1 MPKPAKIL
9 HHVKLT
15 VASLSIAN
23 SNEQNLDLV
32 IKTLCTNYKEYNLEP
47 TGQLR
52 TAISKALVS
61 VIETMN
67 IQLSSKVMSL
77 NQMVSNQYRNASSK
91 RQRPAESDES
101 LCDPDREDV
110 IAVDDVNQVRLSALH
125 RRSSSDSSDVA
136 AVKIPVQL
144 KKIDSSES
152 FNNERG
158 VESATNGTANTVSSS
173 SEPSSSRKK
182 SKRRGSSLK
191 DENNNK
197 NDVLDEK
204 NNTNNVESDIVKAIM
219 SKNRHG
225 PPEFV
230 IPRPN
235 TRLSDMAGIDSIT
248 SQVRELVFY
257 PVLYP
262 GLYNYLGVQ
271 PPCGLL
277 LHGPSGCG
285 KTSLAYAIA
294 GELGLPFFKA
304 SGPELIG
311 GTSGESE
318 ERIRNIFMAAAARAP
333 SVLFIDALDVI
344 AGKKTDRGMDRRI
357 VAQLFDSIDSL
368 IKLGEENLTSTGSD
382 NSKKDC
388 EGDCN
393 VGFVK
398 SKQGLVVLIAAT
410 NKADSL
416 DAGVRGRFSRE
427 LSLPVPDASSRTKI
441 LGLMTARMKLAIDVD
456 LKELGRLTPG
466 FVGADL
472 KALAREA
479 GMLAVSRIVDKNKD
493 DKEFLNK
500 SHGNGSGSIRS
511 VFIIKI

>member
-1 MPKPAKIL
+1 MKPAKLL
-9 HHVKLT
+9 HHVKLL

-23 SNEQNLDLV
+23 SNDTNLDLV

-47 TGQLR
+47 TGPLR
-52 TAISKALVS
+52 TAVSKALAS
-61 VIETMN
+61 VVETMN
-67 IQLSSKVMSL
+67 VQLSSKVMSL

-110 IAVDDVNQVRLSALH
+110 IAVDDINQVRISALH
-125 RRSSSDSSDVA
+125 RRSSSDSSDIA
-136 AVKIPVQL
+136 AVGNAIQL
-144 KKIDSSES
+144 KESDASGSS
-152 FNNERG
+152 NNEII
-158 VESATNGTANTVSSS
+158 VESTTNGVTNATSSS

-191 DENNNK
+191 DANNK
-197 NDVLDEK
+197 NDVSDESNGK
-204 NNTNNVESDIVKAIM
+204 NDVESDIVKAIM

-311 GTSGESE
+311 AF
-318 ERIRNIFMAAAARAP
+318 IFFVHYLCLIGR
-333 SVLFIDALDVI
+333 VHVFYVGHLDRVVYMKPFSTVI
-344 AGKKTDRGMDRRI
+344 
-357 VAQLFDSIDSL
+357 F
-368 IKLGEENLTSTGSD
+368 
-382 NSKKDC
+382 
-388 EGDCN
+388 
-393 VGFVK
+393 
-398 SKQGLVVLIAAT
+398 
-410 NKADSL
+410 
-416 DAGVRGRFSRE
+416 
-427 LSLPVPDASSRTKI
+427 
-441 LGLMTARMKLAIDVD
+441 
-456 LKELGRLTPG
+456 
-466 FVGADL
+466 
-472 KALAREA
+472 
-479 GMLAVSRIVDKNKD
+479 
-493 DKEFLNK
+493 
-500 SHGNGSGSIRS
+500 
-511 VFIIKI
+511 

>member
-52 TAISKALVS
+52 TAVSKALVS

-101 LCDPDREDV
+101 LCDPDREDI
-110 IAVDDVNQVRLSALH
+110 IAVDDVNQVRISALH

-136 AVKIPVQL
+136 AVGNAVQL
-144 KKIDSSES
+144 KESDTSES

-158 VESATNGTANTVSSS
+158 VESATNGTANAVSSS

-197 NDVLDEK
+197 NDILDEK
-204 NNTNNVESDIVKAIM
+204 NNKNDVESDIVKAIM

-318 ERIRNIFMAAAARAP
+318 ERIRNIFMAAAAKAP

-368 IKLGEENLTSTGSD
+368 IKLGEENLSSTDG
-382 NSKKDC
+382 NG

-393 VGFVK
+393 VGFAK

-479 GMLAVSRIVDKNKD
+479 GMLAVSRIVDINKD
-493 DKEFLNK
+493 DKEFLNR
-500 SHGNGSGSIRS
+500 SHGNGSSSSRS
-511 VFIIKI
+511 VFRIAI

>member
-1 MPKPAKIL
+1 MKPAKLL
-9 HHVKLT
+9 HHVKLL

-23 SNEQNLDLV
+23 SNDTNLDLV

-47 TGQLR
+47 TGPLR
-52 TAISKALVS
+52 KAVSKALAS
-61 VIETMN
+61 VVETMN
-67 IQLSSKVMSL
+67 VQLSSKVMSL

-91 RQRPAESDES
+91 RQRPAESDEV
-101 LCDPDREDV
+101 LGDPDCEDA
-110 IAVDDVNQVRLSALH
+110 IAVDDVNQVRISALH
-125 RRSSSDSSDVA
+125 RRSSSDSSDIA
-136 AVKIPVQL
+136 AVSADIQL
-144 KKIDSSES
+144 KVTEASGSS
-152 FNNERG
+152 NNERI
-158 VESATNGTANTVSSS
+158 VESTTNGVANATSSS

-191 DENNNK
+191 NENNK
-197 NDVLDEK
+197 SDVSDESNGK
-204 NNTNNVESDIVKAIM
+204 KDVESDIVKAIM

-318 ERIRNIFMAAAARAP
+318 ERIRNIFMAAAAKAP

-382 NSKKDC
+382 NSNENG

-479 GMLAVSRIVDKNKD
+479 GMLAVSRIVDINKD
-493 DKEFLNK
+493 DKEFLNR
-500 SHGNGSGSIRS
+500 SHGNGSSSSRS
-511 VFIIKI
+511 VFRIAI